1 MNLQFGDLI
10 GFSHKSCLGFWINVG
25 TLGVPFYGL
34 SHVGMI
40 GPGHMIYES
49 TTLSQRPCVFS
60 GKRTKGVQ
68 AHEPV
73 SRIRSY
79 HGRVYHYR
87 LNGKLSK
94 LQRTVLGR
102 YLYRQLGTPYD
113 ALGAFRS
120 RDLGLGTVE
129 KWLIKRPENL
139 NSLFCS
145 EYLAAALKMSCI
157 WEPKNASRWN
167 PNRLVRVLVREGIY
181 QPPDLLRGHHG
192 LVQPPHTSA

>member
-49 TTLSQRPCVFS
+49 TTLSTQRCAVS
-60 GKRTKGVQ
+60 GKYVKGVQ
-68 AHEPV
+68 AHDPG
-73 SRIRSY
+73 SRIRNY
-79 HGRVYHYR
+79 NGRVYRYR
-87 LNGKLSK
+87 LNVNLNKI
-94 LQRTVLGR
+94 QRTVLGR
-102 YLYRQLGTPYD
+102 YLHRQIGVKYD
-113 ALGAFRS
+113 TLGALRS

-129 KWLIKRPENL
+129 KWLCRRPENL

-145 EYLAAALKMSCI
+145 EYLAAALDVAAI
-157 WEPKNASRWN
+157 WEPDNASRWN
-167 PNRLVRVLVREGIY
+167 PNRLARTLVNDKLY
-181 QPPDLLRGHHG
+181 TPPILLRGFRG
-192 LVQPPHTSA
+192 VVPQAHTCS